1 MSCLSPSF
9 STTTHQP
16 CASPTL
22 YYCGFYF
29 LSSATHVYFLTYF
42 HSTCLFLSLPSVS
55 SPPLSTT
62 SSNTNT
68 LSSSSFCTFPSP
80 FLLHLYTFPP
90 SLTGLTPPSLISLY
104 TLPFT
109 FLITP
114 LCVLGNPRPPIQTF
128 LSECLSAK
136 LNPKVDPSSKCVWK
150 VRNIH
155 QILLSL
161 AFKNY
166 SMEKH

>member
-1 MSCLSPSF
+1 MFTLIT
-9 STTTHQP
+9 ST
-16 CASPTL
+16 PTVS
-22 YYCGFYF
+22 Y
-29 LSSATHVYFLTYF
+29 S
-42 HSTCLFLSLPSVS
+42 LSLCVPSVS
-55 SPPLSTT
+55 SPLSTT

-68 LSSSSFCTFPSP
+68 LSSSTFCTFPSP
-80 FLLHLYTFPP
+80 FLLHLYTSLPA
-90 SLTGLTPPSLISLY
+90 SLTSLTPPSLISLY

-161 AFKNY
+161 
-166 SMEKH
+166 